1 MNVQRIRLIVQFISF
16 VILTYGGL
24 FYIDMGSRMPTF
36 SCAFV
41 DDNGG
46 SCFLVG
52 FQHMLSM
59 SFSNYWGESGIRM
72 LKAIGIVS
80 LWAIVLNKAWCGWI
94 CPFGFVQDLLT
105 KLRNLISVD
114 LSRFAWM
121 TRTRYKSVKYIFLV
135 LLILLPMAIGNSIMG
150 LPKLS
155 RDWTAPFCQMCPA
168 RVLMPILNGDFSEI
182 YIDFSSGPGMF
193 LTTVAVLLS
202 GLFFT
207 TAFVKRRFFCSY
219 CPMMALLSLFDK
231 IGFVSLKKNGQSCT
245 RCGNCSR
252 ACPMEIREIEEEKLL
267 TNLVTQDCILCGRCI
282 DVCPE
287 DETLKIT
294 FLGMPVYT
302 ATEQGFLKRQSKSIQ
317 APDPS
322 EINKH
327 E

>member
-24 FYIDMGSRMPTF
+24 FYIDMGNRMPTF

-52 FQHMLSM
+52 FQHMLARP
-59 SFSNYWGESGIRM
+59 FADYWGDAGIRL

-80 LWAIVLNKAWCGWI
+80 LWAIVLNKVWCGWI
-94 CPFGFVQDLLT
+94 CPFGLVQDLLT
-105 KLRNLISVD
+105 KLRNLISID
-114 LSRFAWM
+114 MSRFAWM
-121 TRTRYKSVKYIFLV
+121 TRTRYKSIKYVLLA
-135 LLILLPMAIGNSIMG
+135 LLILIPMGIGNAMLG

-219 CPMMALLSLFDK
+219 CPMLALLSLFDK
-231 IGFVSLKKNGQSCT
+231 IGFITLKKDGQRCT

-252 ACPMEIREIEEEKLL
+252 ACPMEIREIEEEKTL
-267 TNLVTQDCILCGRCI
+267 TNLVTQDCILCMRCV

-287 DETLKIT
+287 DEALQIR
-294 FLGMPVYT
+294 FIGIPIYT
-302 ATEQGFLKRQSKSIQ
+302 ATEKGFLKRQAGSIK
-317 APDPS
+317 APEKS
-322 EINKH
+322 EISKY